1 MTACAYHP
9 HSLLQALPAA
19 DARPATPS
27 RPALRFAHYRVL
39 EQADGSAQRLGEGS
53 MGVTYRALDERL
65 HLEVALKMIAP
76 GRQSDPSVHALFLRE
91 ARAAARVR
99 HTNVASVL
107 ALDDT
112 TEQPFY
118 AMELIDGVTL
128 EAFLRERGPL
138 PLGLALSLAGQI
150 ARGLEAIHRQGLVH
164 RDLKPANLMLVPH
177 SGDGAPEWQVKII
190 DFGVACASGGAADE
204 DGEFCGSVMYAS
216 PEQCRSLPN
225 LDPRADLYAL
235 GCILW
240 EMLTGRPPFRAECA
254 TKLMRCHVQ
263 APLPL
268 GELAAQPA
276 WVVELLVALL
286 SKDPAQRPGDAG
298 RVARRVEAGAVGA
311 EAPGSATAP
320 SLPRPAARWF
330 LIVLLLV
337 HAAIAAG
344 IVSYLRADE
353 MAGDYAGH
361 PARPTQH
368 FPQP

>member
-9 HSLLQALPAA
+9 LSSL
-19 DARPATPS
+19 ATPAVRPES
-27 RPALRFAHYRVL
+27 TRPALRFAHYRVL
-39 EQADGSAQRLGEGS
+39 EQADGSARRLGAGS

-65 HLEVALKMIAP
+65 HLEVALKMISP
-76 GRQSDPSVHALFLRE
+76 SRLSDPTVRSLFLRE

-112 TEQPFY
+112 TEHPFY
-118 AMELIDGVTL
+118 AMELIEGVTL
-128 EAFLRERGPL
+128 EDFQRERGPL
-138 PLGLALSLAGQI
+138 PLPLALNLAGQI

-164 RDLKPANLMLVPH
+164 RDLKPANLMLVPQTIE
-177 SGDGAPEWQVKII
+177 GAPAWQVKII
-190 DFGVACASGGAADE
+190 DFGVACASGGQADE
-204 DGEFCGSVMYAS
+204 DGEFCGSVLYAS
-216 PEQCRSLPN
+216 PEQCRIESQ

-240 EMLTGRPPFRAECA
+240 EMLTGRPPFRAECPR
-254 TKLMRCHVQ
+254 KLMRCHTQ

-276 WVVELLVALL
+276 GVVELLVSLL
-286 SKDPAQRPGDAG
+286 AKDPAQRPGDAG
-298 RVARRVEAGAVGA
+298 RVARRLEAGAVGA
-311 EAPGSATAP
+311 ETSAAAATPAPP
-320 SLPRPAARWF
+320 LPRPAARWF

-337 HAAIAAG
+337 HAAIATG

-353 MAGDYAGH
+353 LAGDFAVRPSRSAGQT
-361 PARPTQH
+361 A
-368 FPQP
+368 QP